1 MYDIRV
7 LILVGTIS
15 PKLIYPVL
23 LPKVREFTVSE
34 LTNPSSADIEEAVR
48 EDVIKFTARL
58 VEKLE
63 K

>member
-1 MYDIRV
+1 M
-7 LILVGTIS
+7 LTLVGTIS

-23 LPKVREFTVSE
+23 LPKVKEFTVSE
-34 LTNPSSADIEEAVR
+34 LTKPSSTLIDEAIR
-48 EDVIKFTARL
+48 DDVIKLFARL